1 MRLSF
6 SKYHFMFFLL
16 IFVLTACGT
25 NSTQVLDGAVVPT
38 RAVTASP
45 TATLIPSNT
54 PTATLTLTATVTI
67 IPSETATFAPTATPT
82 TPPIEIGNEL
92 SFTINGSITTLDWQI
107 RHTFTG
113 NVGDSINIEM
123 NTDSARLDPLLVLL
137 DANGT
142 RLAENDDVSEDTDN
156 AGILSFV
163 LTVDGNYTV
172 LASRRGEDDSP
183 YIGDY
188 QLNFLRLPANYYDP
202 ETGISLMPIDLNT
215 DEIGAISNDEPFQ
228 SYIFQGNTGDVITLE
243 MSRASGNLD
252 PYLILV
258 NRQTREIISQNDDH
272 EGSETVNAYL
282 NNVTLPEQGEYI
294 ILATRYQGVDGNSTG
309 EFILRISTP

>member
-1 MRLSF
+1 MRLLF
-6 SKYHFMFFLL
+6 SKYHFVFFVM

-25 NSTQVLDGAVVPT
+25 NSAPALDGAIVPS

-45 TATLIPSNT
+45 TVTPVPSNT
-54 PTATLTLTATVTI
+54 ATATLTLTATATI
-67 IPSETATFAPTATPT
+67 IPSATPTFAPTATSTILPV
-82 TPPIEIGNEL
+82 EIGEEL
-92 SFTINGSITTLDWQI
+92 SFTVNGTITTIDWQV
-107 RHTFTG
+107 RHTFAG
-113 NVGDSINIEM
+113 NAGDSINIEM

-137 DANGT
+137 DENGT

-172 LASRRGEDDSP
+172 LASRRGEEDSP

-202 ETGISLMPIDLNT
+202 ATGVSLMPIDLNT
-215 DEIGAISNDEPFQ
+215 DVIGTISSDEPFQ
-228 SYIFQGNTGDVITLE
+228 SYIFRGNTGDVISLE
-243 MSRASGNLD
+243 MNRASGNLD

-258 NRQTREIISQNDDH
+258 NRQTREIISQNDDATD
-272 EGSETVNAYL
+272 SDTVNASL
-282 NNVTLPEQGEYI
+282 SNVTLPTQGEYI
-294 ILATRYQGVDGNSTG
+294 ILATRYQGIDGNSTG